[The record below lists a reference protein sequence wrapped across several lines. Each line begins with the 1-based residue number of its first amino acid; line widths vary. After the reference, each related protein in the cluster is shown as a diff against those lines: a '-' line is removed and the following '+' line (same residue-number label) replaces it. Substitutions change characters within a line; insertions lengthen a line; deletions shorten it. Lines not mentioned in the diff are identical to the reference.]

1 MAQKSKNLLRM
12 KDLRVA
18 IKNHKGTNDLLED
31 FDFNDAEELYE
42 MIRQINPQEADQ
54 LIKEFQKNQKQN
66 DKKVV
71 KAGTQEKET
80 AKVSAKEQVTETST
94 TVPKAS
100 KLEDMLA
107 EKEKLQQ
114 ELASLE
120 NESMELKEKLEE
132 LEKEIVGRNYIIEV
146 LQRELD
152 SQRQVL
158 DAEKKECDSLK
169 KKICMNGFE
178 KNAHKELLKELDV
191 SIENLKKV
199 HIFVHEDWT
208 FEVKNAERAPE
219 EIECDMEMLTQLLS
233 GPKAGE
239 LTINQV
245 KNLVRLKTFT
255 TLLVEKQV
263 IFDISFEKNE
273 MESLFN
279 EA

>member
-42 MIRQINPQEADQ
+42 MIRQISPQEADQ

-66 DKKVV
+66 DKKAA
-71 KAGTQEKET
+71 KAETQEKET
-80 AKVSAKEQVTETST
+80 AEVSAKEQVTTIPE
-94 TVPKAS
+94 AS
-100 KLEDMLA
+100 KLEDLLA
-107 EKEKLQQ
+107 ERKKLEN

-120 NESMELKEKLEE
+120 SESMELAEKLEE
-132 LEKEIVGRNYIIEV
+132 VEKGIAGRTYIIEV
-146 LQRELD
+146 LQKELD
-152 SQRQVL
+152 LQRQVH
-158 DAEKKECDSLK
+158 DTEKKEADSLK

-255 TLLVEKQV
+255 KVLAQKQV
-263 IFDISFEKNE
+263 TFDISFEKNE